1 MQVEI
6 FDIFLAL
13 VPMGPILVS
22 IDATFSR
29 NQYQGEYPY
38 GGSSAISTFVLGNC
52 TFLKIDT
59 SDVHRL
65 LTTDIKSCKM
75 HQH

>member
-1 MQVEI
+1 MQVRI

-13 VPMGPILVS
+13 VPLGSILVS

-38 GGSSAISTFVLGNC
+38 GDSIGPKT
-52 TFLKIDT
+52 
-59 SDVHRL
+59 H
-65 LTTDIKSCKM
+65 
-75 HQH
+75 

>member
-1 MQVEI
+1 MLVLHKSKIGI

-38 GGSSAISTFVLGNC
+38 GARGTPNSDSRACRTFCSDLIIE
-52 TFLKIDT
+52 TFEFCRN
-59 SDVHRL
+59 RL
-65 LTTDIKSCKM
+65 
-75 HQH
+75 